1 MKKILLTMMLMLAGM
16 VTWAQ
21 NWEAPTEYEFNDDTP
36 VYVQVNVN
44 GEEQLKAQVAA
55 FIEDDCRAVSPGAE
69 TQMGNYSVHTL
80 RVRGNN
86 PDDIGKTITFKVAWN
101 GLVFKSTKTVEFTG
115 DTYNEE
121 NPLVLNIDMP
131 TGVSITNPLNIEV
144 KLSGTYDLNN
154 DIKLLY
160 EGRDVDGSTI
170 DYTPLGES
178 TIETVLTYEWDFTN
192 SSSYFTIGDNNI
204 LTALQETGE
213 ASMYL
218 GLTISGGDGFNIG
231 TSTSVIIT
239 EPKVPVESI
248 SCTSSA
254 WTINI
259 NDNLIE
265 NQELAAAI
273 TVLPEDASDKTYTF
287 EPADEAAEAVY
298 NNGFFSATGTYNIN
312 IVSNS
317 DRGIYTTIAV
327 TVVKSVES
335 ISINSP
341 SGRFYAVA
349 GDNVFDMIS
358 PDVSVYPDDA
368 TNKNFSFVVPA
379 EASDAIV
386 DGIAGR
392 KPGLYNIDII
402 SDENPQIK
410 AQATVVINQIEAPAE
425 ITLNIGETYSAA
437 LEGKITVLPVLEAES
452 FTYTVAPKT
461 AADAEGFDANGG
473 AIKSGTYTL
482 LVTCNQNTKATAEI
496 TVTVVTPV
504 VITFPAKIILSK
516 FKDTEL
522 ELTLVEGDNFDP
534 ELLELR
540 FMAMQEV
547 MPGITEPI
555 TYTPVANSNNLKW
568 NVRGYR
574 VGRFELEVYYNGVAM
589 LNTEKVETSY
599 VLLPVEIPFNNDGW
613 DWIYYPT
620 SYNLRTE
627 DGNFKAW
634 LNEDANN
641 RIIDLRSQ
649 TDLLYND
656 DTYGLF
662 GSIDMLSSSD
672 GMYKIKAK
680 YADAA
685 DAMFVETEGDMYWD
699 RYASKPINKGYNWI
713 GYTNEWDITVDE
725 FNTIN
730 EINPAA
736 DGDMIIGK
744 TGFAEFD
751 GTSGKWVAQNG
762 FYFQAGKGYIYYSTS
777 EEEKDITFDVY
788 PSVDDATAKQRAARQ
803 MPSVWQ
809 YNAGAFADNMAM
821 VAEISNLNNPEDY
834 TIGAFVDGECRGE
847 GNFVVGNKMMISVAG
862 KAGEEVSFRLYN
874 HITGEYSEIFE
885 TVKYGQKLGSL
896 KKPVALTSP
905 ETTGIRNLEL
915 GVSSSDAQVFDMN
928 GRRVETMSKS
938 GIYVIKT
945 VENGKVVTKKV
956 VKK

>member
-21 NWEAPTEYEFNDDTP
+21 NWTAPSENDYQHSTP

-55 FIEDDCRAVSPGAE
+55 FIDDDCRAVSYGAE
-69 TQMGNYSVHTL
+69 TVIDNSQYHLL
-80 RVRGNN
+80 RVWGDPTEDAN
-86 PDDIGKTITFKVAWN
+86 KTIKFKVAWE
-101 GLVFKSTKTVEFTG
+101 GLVFTFTKTVIWTG
-115 DTYNEE
+115 ETHSEI
-121 NPLVLNIDMP
+121 PVVLNVDMP
-131 TGVSITNPLNIEV
+131 TGVSITNPLTLEM
-144 KLSGTYDLNN
+144 KLPGTYDLANN
-154 DIKLLY
+154 ISFTYNDPS
-160 EGRDVDGSTI
+160 GAAS
-170 DYTPLGES
+170 YTPLGES
-178 TIETVLTYEWDFTN
+178 TIETELVYEWDFAN
-192 SSSYFTIGDNNI
+192 SSSYFTVEGTK
-204 LTALQETGE
+204 LSALQETGD
-213 ASMYL
+213 AGMYL
-218 GLTISGGDGFNIG
+218 GLTITDGNVFRIGG
-231 TSTSVIIT
+231 STSVIIK

-248 SCTSSA
+248 SCTPSA

-259 NDNLIE
+259 NDNLNE

-287 EPADEAAEAVY
+287 VPADAAAEAVY

-317 DRGIYTTIAV
+317 DRSIYTTIAV

-335 ISINSP
+335 ISLTSP
-341 SGRFYAVA
+341 SGRFYAVE
-349 GDNVFDMIS
+349 GDNVFDMIR
-358 PDVSVYPDDA
+358 PYVSVYPDDA

-410 AQATVVINQIEAPAE
+410 AQVTVVINQIEAPAE

-504 VITFPAKIILSK
+504 VITFPARITLSK

-522 ELTLVEGDNFDP
+522 ELTLVEGDLDP

-540 FMAMQEV
+540 FMAMQDV
-547 MPGITEPI
+547 MPGVSEPI
-555 TYTPVANSNNLKW
+555 TYTAVSGSNNLKW
-568 NVRGYR
+568 NLRAHLVGYYS
-574 VGRFELEVYYNGVAM
+574 FEVLYNGQLMHNIEDSEMSEAIV
-589 LNTEKVETSY
+589 
-599 VLLPVEIPFNNDGW
+599 PVEIPFNNDGW

-649 TDLLYND
+649 TELLYND

-662 GSIDMLSSSD
+662 GTIDHLSAGE

-821 VAEISNLNNPEDY
+821 VAEISNLSNPEDY

-862 KAGEEVSFRLYN
+862 KTGEEVSFRLYN

-905 ETTGIRNLEL
+905 ETTGIRSLEL

-938 GIYVIKT
+938 GVYVIKT
-945 VENGKVVTKKV
+945 VENGNVVTKKV

>member
-1 MKKILLTMMLMLAGM
+1 MLAGM

-21 NWEAPTEYEFNDDTP
+21 NWTAPSANDYQSSTP
-36 VYVQVNVN
+36 VYVQLNVN
-44 GEEQLKAQVAA
+44 GVEQLKAEVAA
-55 FIEDDCRAVSPGAE
+55 FIDDDCRAVSYGAE
-69 TQMGNYSVHTL
+69 TVFNNSQYHLL
-80 RVRGNN
+80 RVWGDPTKDAN
-86 PDDIGKTITFKVAWN
+86 KTIKFKVAWE
-101 GLVFKSTKTVEFTG
+101 GLVFTFTKTVIWTG
-115 DTYNEE
+115 ETHSEI
-121 NPLVLNIDMP
+121 PVVLNVDMP

-144 KLSGTYDLNN
+144 KLSGTYDLTN
-154 DIKLLY
+154 DISY
-160 EGRDVDGSTI
+160 TYNDPSSAAS
-170 DYTPLGES
+170 YTPLGES
-178 TIETVLTYEWDFTN
+178 TIETVLTYEWDFAN
-192 SSSYFTIGDNNI
+192 SSSYFTVGDNNI

-248 SCTSSA
+248 SCTPSA

-259 NDNLIE
+259 NDNLKE

-335 ISINSP
+335 ISLTSP
-341 SGRFYAVA
+341 SGRFYAVE
-349 GDNVFDMIS
+349 GDNVFDMIR
-358 PDVSVYPDDA
+358 PYVSVYPSDA

-379 EASDAIV
+379 QASDAIV
-386 DGIAGR
+386 DGVAR
-392 KPGLYNIDII
+392 RMPGLYYIDIVAE
-402 SDENPQIK
+402 ENPQIK
-410 AQATVVINQIEAPAE
+410 TQVEVVINDIMAPAE

-461 AADAEGFDANGG
+461 AADAEGFDVNG
-473 AIKSGTYTL
+473 AAAKSGTYTL
-482 LVTCNQNTKATAEI
+482 LVTCDQNTKATAEI

-540 FMAMQEV
+540 FTGNLD

-568 NVRGYR
+568 KLRGYR
-574 VGRFELEVYYNGVAM
+574 VGYYWLEVYYNGVAM
-589 LNTEKVETSY
+589 LNTEKVESSD
-599 VLLPVEIPFNNDGW
+599 VRLPVEIPFNNDGW
-613 DWIYYPT
+613 DWIYYPANYPLV
-620 SYNLRTE
+620 SYEEGSYLP
-627 DGNFKAW
+627 W
-634 LNEDANN
+634 LNQDANN

-649 TDLLYND
+649 TELLYND

-662 GSIDMLSSSD
+662 GTIDHLSSGE

-680 YADAA
+680 YEDAA
-685 DAMFVETEGDMYWD
+685 DAMFVASENDDYYWD
-699 RYASKPINKGYNWI
+699 SGSNKPIYKGYNWI
-713 GYTNEWDITVDE
+713 GYTNEWDITFAE

-730 EINPAA
+730 EYNKAS

-744 TGFAEFD
+744 NGFAEYD
-751 GTSGKWVAQNG
+751 ATYGGWIEQNG
-762 FYFQAGKGYIYYSTS
+762 FILQAGKGYIYYSTS
-777 EEEKDITFDVY
+777 EDEKYVNFEVY
-788 PSVDDATAKQRAARQ
+788 PSLEEAPAKQRATRQ
-803 MPSVWQ
+803 MTSVWQ

-862 KAGEEVSFRLYN
+862 KTGEEVSFRLYN

-938 GIYVIKT
+938 GVYVIKT

>member
-1 MKKILLTMMLMLAGM
+1 MLAGM

-21 NWEAPTEYEFNDDTP
+21 NWTAPSENDYQHSTP

-55 FIEDDCRAVSPGAE
+55 FIDDDCRAVSYGAE
-69 TQMGNYSVHTL
+69 TVIDNSQYHLL
-80 RVRGNN
+80 RVWGDPTEDAN
-86 PDDIGKTITFKVAWN
+86 KTIKFKVAWE
-101 GLVFKSTKTVEFTG
+101 GLVFTFTKTVIWTG
-115 DTYNEE
+115 ETHSEI
-121 NPLVLNIDMP
+121 PVVLNVDMP
-131 TGVSITNPLNIEV
+131 TGVSITNPLTLEM
-144 KLSGTYDLNN
+144 KLPGTYDLANN
-154 DIKLLY
+154 ISFTYNDPS
-160 EGRDVDGSTI
+160 GAAS
-170 DYTPLGES
+170 YTPLGES
-178 TIETVLTYEWDFTN
+178 TIETELVYEWDFAN
-192 SSSYFTIGDNNI
+192 SSSYFTVEGTK
-204 LTALQETGE
+204 LSALQETGD
-213 ASMYL
+213 AGMYL
-218 GLTISGGDGFNIG
+218 GLTITDGNVFRIGG
-231 TSTSVIIT
+231 STSVIIK

-248 SCTSSA
+248 SCTPSA

-259 NDNLIE
+259 NDNLNE

-287 EPADEAAEAVY
+287 VPADAAAEAVY

-317 DRGIYTTIAV
+317 DRSIYTTIAV

-335 ISINSP
+335 ISLTSP
-341 SGRFYAVA
+341 SGRFYAVE
-349 GDNVFDMIS
+349 GDNVFDMIR
-358 PDVSVYPDDA
+358 PYVSVYPDDA

-410 AQATVVINQIEAPAE
+410 AQVTVVINQIEAPAE

-504 VITFPAKIILSK
+504 VITFPARITLSK

-522 ELTLVEGDNFDP
+522 ELTLVEGDLDP

-540 FMAMQEV
+540 FMAMQDV
-547 MPGITEPI
+547 MPGVSEPI
-555 TYTPVANSNNLKW
+555 TYTAVSGSNNLKW
-568 NVRGYR
+568 NLRAHLVGYYS
-574 VGRFELEVYYNGVAM
+574 FEVLYNGQLMHNIEDSEMSEAIV
-589 LNTEKVETSY
+589 
-599 VLLPVEIPFNNDGW
+599 PVEIPFNNDGW

-649 TDLLYND
+649 TELLYND

-662 GSIDMLSSSD
+662 GTIDHLSAGE

-821 VAEISNLNNPEDY
+821 VAEISNLSNPEDY

-862 KAGEEVSFRLYN
+862 KTGEEVSFRLYN

-905 ETTGIRNLEL
+905 ETTGIRSLEL

-938 GIYVIKT
+938 GVYVIKT
-945 VENGKVVTKKV
+945 VENGNVVTKKV

>member
-21 NWEAPTEYEFNDDTP
+21 NWTAPSENDYQHSTP
-36 VYVQVNVN
+36 VYVQLNVN
-44 GEEQLKAQVAA
+44 GAEQLKAEIAA
-55 FIEDDCRAVSPGAE
+55 FIDDDCRAVSYGAE
-69 TQMGNYSVHTL
+69 TVIDNSQYHLL
-80 RVRGNN
+80 RVWGDPTEDAN
-86 PDDIGKTITFKVAWN
+86 KTIKFKVAWE
-101 GLVFKSTKTVEFTG
+101 GLVFSFKKTIPWTG
-115 DTYNEE
+115 ETHSEI
-121 NPLVLNIDMP
+121 PVVLNVDMP
-131 TGVSITNPLNIEV
+131 TGVSITNPLTLEM
-144 KLSGTYDLNN
+144 KLPGTYDLANN
-154 DIKLLY
+154 ISFTYNDPS
-160 EGRDVDGSTI
+160 GAAS
-170 DYTPLGES
+170 YTPLGES
-178 TIETVLTYEWDFTN
+178 TIETELVYEWDFAN
-192 SSSYFTIGDNNI
+192 SSSYFTVEGTK
-204 LTALQETGE
+204 LSALQETGE
-213 ASMYL
+213 AGMYL
-218 GLTISGGDGFNIG
+218 GLTISCGDGFNIG

-248 SCTSSA
+248 SCTPSA

-259 NDNLIE
+259 NDNLKE

-287 EPADEAAEAVY
+287 VPADAAAEAVY

-317 DRGIYTTIAV
+317 DRSIYTTIAV

-335 ISINSP
+335 ISLTSP
-341 SGRFYAVA
+341 SGRFYAVE
-349 GDNVFDMIS
+349 GDNVFDMIR
-358 PDVSVYPDDA
+358 PYVSVYPDDA

-392 KPGLYNIDII
+392 KPGLYYIDII

-410 AQATVVINQIEAPAE
+410 AQVTVVINQIEAPAE

-482 LVTCNQNTKATAEI
+482 LVTCDQNPKATAEI

-504 VITFPAKIILSK
+504 VITFPARITLSK

-522 ELTLVEGDNFDP
+522 ELTLVEGDLDP

-540 FMAMQEV
+540 FMAMQDV
-547 MPGITEPI
+547 MPGVSEPI
-555 TYTPVANSNNLKW
+555 TYTAVSGSNNLKW
-568 NVRGYR
+568 NLRAHLVGYYS
-574 VGRFELEVYYNGVAM
+574 FEVLYNGQLMHNIEDSEMSDAIV
-589 LNTEKVETSY
+589 
-599 VLLPVEIPFNNDGW
+599 PVEIPFNNDGW
-613 DWIYYPT
+613 DWIFYPA

-662 GSIDMLSSSD
+662 GSIDMLSSRD

-834 TIGAFVDGECRGE
+834 TIGAFVEGECRGE

-905 ETTGIRNLEL
+905 ETTGIRSLEL

-938 GIYVIKT
+938 GVYVIKT

>member
-1 MKKILLTMMLMLAGM
+1 MKKILLTTMLMLAGIAA
-16 VTWAQ
+16 WAQ
-21 NWEAPTEYEFNDDTP
+21 NWTAPSPNDYESSTP
-36 VYVQVNVN
+36 VYVQLNVN
-44 GEEQLKAQVAA
+44 GAEQLKAEIAA
-55 FIEDDCRAVSPGAE
+55 FIDGDCRAVSYGAE
-69 TQMGNYSVHTL
+69 TVIGNSQYHLL
-80 RVRGNN
+80 RVWGDPTKDAN
-86 PDDIGKTITFKVAWN
+86 KTIKFKVAWE
-101 GLVFKSTKTVEFTG
+101 GLVFTFTKTVIWTG
-115 DTYNEE
+115 ETHSEI
-121 NPLVLNIDMP
+121 PVVLNVDMP
-131 TGVSITNPLNIEV
+131 TGVSITNPLTLEM
-144 KLSGTYDLNN
+144 KLPGTYDLANN
-154 DIKLLY
+154 ISFTYNDPS
-160 EGRDVDGSTI
+160 GAAS
-170 DYTPLGES
+170 YTPLGES
-178 TIETVLTYEWDFTN
+178 TIETELVYEWDFAN
-192 SSSYFTIGDNNI
+192 SSSYFTVEGTK
-204 LTALQETGE
+204 LSALQETGD
-213 ASMYL
+213 AGMYL
-218 GLTISGGDGFNIG
+218 GLTITDGNVFRIGG
-231 TSTSVIIT
+231 STSVIIK

-248 SCTSSA
+248 SCTPSA

-259 NDNLIE
+259 NDNLKE

-273 TVLPEDASDKTYTF
+273 TVLPEDASDRTYTF
-287 EPADEAAEAVY
+287 VPADAAAEAVY

-317 DRGIYTTIAV
+317 DRAVFATIAV

-335 ISINSP
+335 ISFTTP
-341 SGRFYAVA
+341 SNRFYAVE
-349 GDNVFDMIS
+349 GDNVFDMIR
-358 PDVSVYPDDA
+358 PYVSVYPDDA
-368 TNKNFSFVVPA
+368 TNKNFNFVVPA

-386 DGIAGR
+386 DGVAGR
-392 KPGLYNIDII
+392 MPGRYFIDIV
-402 SDENPQIK
+402 SEDNPLAK
-410 AQATVVINQIEAPAE
+410 EQAEVIINKIEAPE
-425 ITLNIGETYSAA
+425 SITMNIGESYYTKLNGMIAVLPELEDMGFTYS
-437 LEGKITVLPVLEAES
+437 IS
-452 FTYTVAPKT
+452 PKNDT
-461 AADAEGFDANGG
+461 DAEGFDANGG

-482 LVTCNQNTKATAEI
+482 LVTCKENPKATAEI

-504 VITFPAKIILSK
+504 VITFPARITLSK

-522 ELTLVEGDNFDP
+522 ELTLVEGDLDP
-534 ELLELR
+534 ELLEVR
-540 FMAMQEV
+540 FMAMQDV
-547 MPGITEPI
+547 MPGVSEPI
-555 TYTPVANSNNLKW
+555 TYTAVSGSNNLKW
-568 NVRGYR
+568 NLRAHLVGYYS
-574 VGRFELEVYYNGVAM
+574 FEVLYNGQLM
-589 LNTEKVETSY
+589 HNVEDSEMSEAI
-599 VLLPVEIPFNNDGW
+599 VPVEIPFNNDGW
-613 DWIYYPT
+613 DWIFYPT

-634 LNEDANN
+634 LNEDSNN

-649 TDLLYND
+649 TALLYND

-662 GSIDMLSSSD
+662 GSIDMLSSRD

-736 DGDMIIGK
+736 DGDMIIGR

-751 GTSGKWVAQNG
+751 GASGKWVAQNG

-834 TIGAFVDGECRGE
+834 TSGAFVDGECRGE

-928 GRRVETMSKS
+928 GRRRVETMSKS
-938 GIYVIKT
+938 GVYVIKT

>member
-1 MKKILLTMMLMLAGM
+1 MLAGM

-21 NWEAPTEYEFNDDTP
+21 NWTAPTANDYQSSTP
-36 VYVQVNVN
+36 VYVQLNVN
-44 GEEQLKAQVAA
+44 GVEQLKAEVAA
-55 FIEDDCRAVSPGAE
+55 FIDDDCRAVSYGAE
-69 TQMGNYSVHTL
+69 TVINNSQYHLL
-80 RVRGNN
+80 RVWGDPTKDAN
-86 PDDIGKTITFKVAWN
+86 KTIKFKVAWE
-101 GLVFKSTKTVEFTG
+101 GLVFTFTKTVIWTG
-115 DTYNEE
+115 ETHSEI
-121 NPLVLNIDMP
+121 PVVLNVDMP

-144 KLSGTYDLNN
+144 KLSGTYDLTN
-154 DIKLLY
+154 DISY
-160 EGRDVDGSTI
+160 TYNDPSSAAS
-170 DYTPLGES
+170 YTPLGES
-178 TIETVLTYEWDFTN
+178 TIETVLTYEWDFAN
-192 SSSYFTIGDNNI
+192 SSSYFTVGDNNI

-213 ASMYL
+213 AGMYL

-248 SCTSSA
+248 SCTPSA

-259 NDNLIE
+259 NDNLNE

-287 EPADEAAEAVY
+287 VPADEAAEAVY
-298 NNGFFSATGTYNIN
+298 NNGFFTATGTYNIN
-312 IVSNS
+312 IVSIS
-317 DRGIYTTIAV
+317 DRSISTTIAV

-358 PDVSVYPDDA
+358 PYVSVYPSDA
-368 TNKNFSFVVPA
+368 TNQNFSFVVPA

-386 DGIAGR
+386 DGVAGHM
-392 KPGLYNIDII
+392 PGLYNIDIVAE
-402 SDENPQIK
+402 ENPQIK
-410 AQATVVINQIEAPAE
+410 TQVEVVINDIMAPGE
-425 ITLNIGETYSAA
+425 ITLNIGDTYSAA
-437 LEGKITVLPVLEAES
+437 LEGKITVLPMLEAES

-461 AADAEGFDANGG
+461 NADAEGFDVNG
-473 AIKSGTYTL
+473 AAAKSGTYTL
-482 LVTCNQNTKATAEI
+482 LVTCDQNPKATAEI
-496 TVTVVTPV
+496 TVKVVTPV

-516 FKDTEL
+516 FKDTDL
-522 ELTLVEGDNFDP
+522 ELTFVEGDNFDP
-534 ELLELR
+534 NLIELR
-540 FMAMQEV
+540 FTGNLD

-568 NVRGYR
+568 KLRGYR
-574 VGRFELEVYYNGVAM
+574 VGYYWLEVFYNGVAM
-589 LNTEKVETSY
+589 LNTEKVESSD
-599 VLLPVEIPFNNDGW
+599 VRLPVEIPFNNDGW
-613 DWIYYPT
+613 DWIYYPANYPLF
-620 SYNLRTE
+620 SYEEGSYLP
-627 DGNFKAW
+627 W
-634 LNEDANN
+634 LNQDANN

-649 TDLLYND
+649 TELLYND

-662 GSIDMLSSSD
+662 GTIDHLSSGE

-680 YADAA
+680 YEDAA
-685 DAMFVETEGDMYWD
+685 DAMFVASENDDYYWD
-699 RYASKPINKGYNWI
+699 SGSNKPIYKGYNWI
-713 GYTNEWDITVDE
+713 GYTNEWDITFAE

-730 EINPAA
+730 EYNKAS

-744 TGFAEFD
+744 NGFAEYD
-751 GTSGKWVAQNG
+751 ATYGGWIEQNG
-762 FYFQAGKGYIYYSTS
+762 FILQAGKGYIYYSAS
-777 EEEKDITFDVY
+777 EDEKYVNFEVY
-788 PSVDDATAKQRAARQ
+788 PSLEEAPAKQRATRQ

-862 KAGEEVSFRLYN
+862 KTGEDVSFRLYN

-915 GVSSSDAQVFDMN
+915 VVSSSDAQVFDMN

-938 GIYVIKT
+938 GVYVIKT

>member
-1 MKKILLTMMLMLAGM
+1 MLMLAGM

-21 NWEAPTEYEFNDDTP
+21 NWTAPTANDYQSSTP
-36 VYVQVNVN
+36 VYVQLNVN
-44 GEEQLKAQVAA
+44 GVEQLKAEVAA
-55 FIEDDCRAVSPGAE
+55 FIDDDCRAVSYGAE
-69 TQMGNYSVHTL
+69 TVINNSQYHLL
-80 RVRGNN
+80 RVWGDPTKDAN
-86 PDDIGKTITFKVAWN
+86 KTIKFKVAWE
-101 GLVFKSTKTVEFTG
+101 GLVFTFTKTVIWTG
-115 DTYNEE
+115 ETHSEI
-121 NPLVLNIDMP
+121 PVVLNVDMP

-144 KLSGTYDLNN
+144 KLSGTYDLTN
-154 DIKLLY
+154 DISY
-160 EGRDVDGSTI
+160 TYNDPSSAAS
-170 DYTPLGES
+170 YTPLGES
-178 TIETVLTYEWDFTN
+178 TIETVLTYEWDFAN
-192 SSSYFTIGDNNI
+192 SSSYFTVGDNNI

-248 SCTSSA
+248 SCTPSA
-254 WTINI
+254 WTIKI
-259 NDNLIE
+259 NDNLNE

-287 EPADEAAEAVY
+287 EPADAAAEAVY

-312 IVSNS
+312 IVSIS
-317 DRGIYTTIAV
+317 DRSISTTIAV

-335 ISINSP
+335 ISFTTP
-341 SGRFYAVA
+341 SNRFYAVE
-349 GDNVFDMIS
+349 GDNVFDMIR
-358 PDVSVYPDDA
+358 PYVSVYPDDA
-368 TNKNFSFVVPA
+368 TNKNFNFVVPA

-386 DGIAGR
+386 DGVAGPM
-392 KPGLYNIDII
+392 PGRYFIDIV
-402 SDENPQIK
+402 SEDNPLAK
-410 AQATVVINQIEAPAE
+410 EQAEVIINKIEAPAE

-437 LEGKITVLPVLEAES
+437 LEGKITVLPILEAES

-461 AADAEGFDANGG
+461 NADAEGFDVNG
-473 AIKSGTYTL
+473 AAAKSGTYTL
-482 LVTCNQNTKATAEI
+482 LVTCDQNPKATAEI
-496 TVTVVTPV
+496 TVKVVTPV

-516 FKDTEL
+516 FKDTDL
-522 ELTLVEGDNFDP
+522 ELTFVEGDNFDP
-534 ELLELR
+534 SLIELR
-540 FMAMQEV
+540 FTSNLD

-568 NVRGYR
+568 KLRGYR
-574 VGRFELEVYYNGVAM
+574 VGYYWLEVFYNGVAM
-589 LNTEKVETSY
+589 LNTEKMESSDVR
-599 VLLPVEIPFNNDGW
+599 LPVEIPFNNDGW
-613 DWIYYPT
+613 DWIYYPANYPLI
-620 SYNLRTE
+620 SYEEGSYLP
-627 DGNFKAW
+627 W
-634 LNEDANN
+634 LNQDANN

-649 TDLLYND
+649 TELLYND

-662 GSIDMLSSSD
+662 GTIDHLSSGE

-680 YADAA
+680 YEDAA
-685 DAMFVETEGDMYWD
+685 DAMFVASENDDYYWD
-699 RYASKPINKGYNWI
+699 SGSNKPIYKGYNWI
-713 GYTNEWDITVDE
+713 GYTNEWDITFAE

-730 EINPAA
+730 EYNKAS

-744 TGFAEFD
+744 NGFAEYD
-751 GTSGKWVAQNG
+751 ATYGGWIEQNG
-762 FYFQAGKGYIYYSTS
+762 FILQAGKGYIYYSAS
-777 EEEKDITFDVY
+777 EDEKYVNFEVY
-788 PSVDDATAKQRAARQ
+788 PSLEEAPAKQRATRQ
-803 MPSVWQ
+803 MTSVWQ

>member
-21 NWEAPTEYEFNDDTP
+21 NWTAPTANDYQSSTP
-36 VYVQVNVN
+36 VYVQLNVN
-44 GEEQLKAQVAA
+44 GVEQLKAEVAA
-55 FIEDDCRAVSPGAE
+55 FIDDDCRAVSYGAE
-69 TQMGNYSVHTL
+69 TVINNSQYHLL
-80 RVRGNN
+80 RVWGDPTKDAN
-86 PDDIGKTITFKVAWN
+86 KTIKFKVAWE
-101 GLVFKSTKTVEFTG
+101 GLVFTFTKTVIWTG
-115 DTYNEE
+115 ETHSEI
-121 NPLVLNIDMP
+121 PVVLNVDMP

-144 KLSGTYDLNN
+144 KLSGTYDLTN
-154 DIKLLY
+154 DISY
-160 EGRDVDGSTI
+160 TYNDPSSAAS
-170 DYTPLGES
+170 YTPLGES
-178 TIETVLTYEWDFTN
+178 TIETVLTYEWDFAN
-192 SSSYFTIGDNNI
+192 SSSYFTVGDNNI

-213 ASMYL
+213 AGMYL

-231 TSTSVIIT
+231 TSTNVIIK

-248 SCTSSA
+248 SCTPSA

-259 NDNLIE
+259 NDNLNE

-287 EPADEAAEAVY
+287 VPADEAAEAVY

-312 IVSNS
+312 IVSIS
-317 DRGIYTTIAV
+317 DRSISTTIAV

-358 PDVSVYPDDA
+358 PYVSVYPSDA
-368 TNKNFSFVVPA
+368 TNQNFSFVVPA

-386 DGIAGR
+386 DGVAGR
-392 KPGLYNIDII
+392 MPGLYNIDIVAE
-402 SDENPQIK
+402 ENPQIK
-410 AQATVVINQIEAPAE
+410 TQVEVVINDIMAPGE
-425 ITLNIGETYSAA
+425 ITLNIGDTYSAA
-437 LEGKITVLPVLEAES
+437 LEGKITVLPMLEAES

-461 AADAEGFDANGG
+461 NADAEGFDVNG
-473 AIKSGTYTL
+473 AAAKSGTYTL
-482 LVTCNQNTKATAEI
+482 LVTCDQNPKATAEI

-516 FKDTEL
+516 FKDTDL
-522 ELTLVEGDNFDP
+522 ELTFVEGDNFDP
-534 ELLELR
+534 SLIELR
-540 FMAMQEV
+540 FTSNLD

-568 NVRGYR
+568 KLRGYR
-574 VGRFELEVYYNGVAM
+574 VGYYWLEVFYNGVAM
-589 LNTEKVETSY
+589 LNTEKMESSDVR
-599 VLLPVEIPFNNDGW
+599 LPVEIPFNNNGW
-613 DWIYYPT
+613 DWIYYPANYPLI
-620 SYNLRTE
+620 SYEEGSYLP
-627 DGNFKAW
+627 W
-634 LNEDANN
+634 LNQDANN

-649 TDLLYND
+649 TELLYND

-662 GSIDMLSSSD
+662 GTIDHLSSGE

-680 YADAA
+680 YEDAA
-685 DAMFVETEGDMYWD
+685 DAMFVASENDDYYWD
-699 RYASKPINKGYNWI
+699 SGSNKPIYKGYNWI
-713 GYTNEWDITVDE
+713 GYTNEWDITFAE

-730 EINPAA
+730 EYNKAS

-744 TGFAEFD
+744 NGFAEYD
-751 GTSGKWVAQNG
+751 ATYGGWIEQNG
-762 FYFQAGKGYIYYSTS
+762 FILQAGKGYIYYSTS
-777 EEEKDITFDVY
+777 EDEKYVNFEVY
-788 PSVDDATAKQRAARQ
+788 PSLEEAPAKQRATRQ
-803 MPSVWQ
+803 MTSVWQ

-938 GIYVIKT
+938 GVYVIKT

>member
-21 NWEAPTEYEFNDDTP
+21 NWTAPTENEFYGETP
-36 VYVQVNVN
+36 VYVQLNVN
-44 GEEQLKAQVAA
+44 GAEQLKAEIAA
-55 FIEDDCRAVSPGAE
+55 FIDGDCRAVAYGAE
-69 TQMGNYSVHTL
+69 TEINNSQYYQL
-80 RVRGNN
+80 RVWGDPTKDAN
-86 PDDIGKTITFKVAWN
+86 KTIKFKVAWE
-101 GLVFKSTKTVEFTG
+101 GLVFTFTKTVIWTG
-115 DTYNEE
+115 ETHSEI
-121 NPLVLNIDMP
+121 PVVLNVDMP

-144 KLSGTYDLNN
+144 KLSGTYDLTN
-154 DIKLLY
+154 DISY
-160 EGRDVDGSTI
+160 TYNDPSSAAS
-170 DYTPLGES
+170 YTPLGES
-178 TIETVLTYEWDFTN
+178 TIETVLTYEWDFAN
-192 SSSYFTIGDNNI
+192 SSSYFTVGDNNI

-213 ASMYL
+213 AGMYL

-248 SCTSSA
+248 SCTPSA

-259 NDNLIE
+259 NDNLNE

-287 EPADEAAEAVY
+287 VPADEAAEAVY

-312 IVSNS
+312 IVSIS
-317 DRGIYTTIAV
+317 DRSISTTIAV

-358 PDVSVYPDDA
+358 PYVSVYPSDA
-368 TNKNFSFVVPA
+368 TNQNFSFVVPA

-386 DGIAGR
+386 DGVAGHM
-392 KPGLYNIDII
+392 PGLYNIDIVAE
-402 SDENPQIK
+402 ENPQIK
-410 AQATVVINQIEAPAE
+410 TQVEVVINDIMAPGE
-425 ITLNIGETYSAA
+425 ITLNIGDTYSAA
-437 LEGKITVLPVLEAES
+437 LEGKITVLPMLEAES

-461 AADAEGFDANGG
+461 NADAEGFDVNG
-473 AIKSGTYTL
+473 AAAKSGTYTL
-482 LVTCNQNTKATAEI
+482 LVTCDQNPKATAEI
-496 TVTVVTPV
+496 TVKVVTPV

-516 FKDTEL
+516 FKDTDL
-522 ELTLVEGDNFDP
+522 ELTFVEGDNFDP
-534 ELLELR
+534 NLIELR
-540 FMAMQEV
+540 FTGNLD

-568 NVRGYR
+568 KLRGYR
-574 VGRFELEVYYNGVAM
+574 VGYYWLEVFYNGVAM
-589 LNTEKVETSY
+589 LNTEKVESSD
-599 VLLPVEIPFNNDGW
+599 VRLPVEIPFNNDGW
-613 DWIYYPT
+613 DWIYYPANYPLI
-620 SYNLRTE
+620 SYEEGSYLP
-627 DGNFKAW
+627 W
-634 LNEDANN
+634 LNQDANN

-649 TDLLYND
+649 TELLYND

-662 GSIDMLSSSD
+662 GTIDHLSSGE

-680 YADAA
+680 YEDAA
-685 DAMFVETEGDMYWD
+685 DAMFVASENDDYYWD
-699 RYASKPINKGYNWI
+699 SGSNKPIYKGYNWI
-713 GYTNEWDITVDE
+713 GYTNEWDITFAE

-730 EINPAA
+730 EYNKAS

-744 TGFAEFD
+744 NGFAEYD
-751 GTSGKWVAQNG
+751 ATYGGWIEQNG
-762 FYFQAGKGYIYYSTS
+762 FILQAGKGYIYYSAS
-777 EEEKDITFDVY
+777 EDEKYVNFEVY
-788 PSVDDATAKQRAARQ
+788 PSLEEAPAKQRATRQ

-862 KAGEEVSFRLYN
+862 KTGEDVSFRLYN

-938 GIYVIKT
+938 GVYVIKT

>member
-21 NWEAPTEYEFNDDTP
+21 NWEAPSENEYQHSTP

-55 FIEDDCRAVSPGAE
+55 FIDDDCRAVSYGAE
-69 TQMGNYSVHTL
+69 TVIDNSQYHLL
-80 RVRGNN
+80 RVWGDPTEDAN
-86 PDDIGKTITFKVAWN
+86 KTIKFKVAWE
-101 GLVFKSTKTVEFTG
+101 GLVFTFTKTVIWTG
-115 DTYNEE
+115 ETHSEI
-121 NPLVLNIDMP
+121 PVVLNVDMP

-144 KLSGTYDLNN
+144 KLSGTYDLTN
-154 DIKLLY
+154 DISY
-160 EGRDVDGSTI
+160 TYNDPSGAAS
-170 DYTPLGES
+170 YTPLGES
-178 TIETVLTYEWDFTN
+178 TIETVLTYEWDFAN
-192 SSSYFTIGDNNI
+192 SSSYFTVGDNNI

-213 ASMYL
+213 AGMYL
-218 GLTISGGDGFNIG
+218 GLTISCGDVFNIG

-248 SCTSSA
+248 SCTPSA

-259 NDNLIE
+259 NDNLNE

-287 EPADEAAEAVY
+287 VPADEAAVAVY

-335 ISINSP
+335 ISLTSP
-341 SGRFYAVA
+341 SGRFYAVE
-349 GDNVFDMIS
+349 GDNVFDMIR
-358 PDVSVYPDDA
+358 PYVSVYPDDA

-392 KPGLYNIDII
+392 TPGLYYIDII

-410 AQATVVINQIEAPAE
+410 AQVTVVINQIEAPAE

-437 LEGKITVLPVLEAES
+437 LEGKIRVLPVLEAES

-482 LVTCNQNTKATAEI
+482 LVTCDQNTNATAEI

-504 VITFPAKIILSK
+504 VITFPARITLSK

-534 ELLELR
+534 ELVEIVSQDMDSR
-540 FMAMQEV
+540 
-547 MPGITEPI
+547 IEPVK
-555 TYTPVANSNNLKW
+555 YTGNGLKW
-568 NVRGYR
+568 NLRANL
-574 VGRFELEVYYNGVAM
+574 VGSYMFTVLYNGQSM
-589 LNTEKVETSY
+589 LNVDNDETLN
-599 VLLPVEIPFNNDGW
+599 VFVPVEIPFNNDGW

-662 GSIDMLSSSD
+662 GTIDQLSSGE

-685 DAMFVETEGDMYWD
+685 DAMFVETEGDMSWD
-699 RYASKPINKGYNWI
+699 RNVSKPINKGYNWI

-730 EINPAA
+730 EDNGASE
-736 DGDMIIGK
+736 GDMIIGK

-751 GTSGKWVAQNG
+751 FDSGKWVAQNG

-788 PSVDDATAKQRAARQ
+788 PSVDDATAKQRAARK
-803 MPSVWQ
+803 MTSVWQ

-862 KAGEEVSFRLYN
+862 KTGEEVSFRLYN

-938 GIYVIKT
+938 GVYVIKT